1 MVVSWIQDDPRLVLV
16 TLLNTTPSSS
26 QPMGSLDL
34 TPLAGLVRWCVK
46 APLAYRRD
54 RKQGLTNG
62 TSDTKPEAGPLFSA
76 LHLSV
81 LQVLLLLPGVLRE
94 KGLLGRLAL
103 LQPEQLSLLISD
115 LSRLLELNP
124 LHGDSKTQSQLALDR
139 LGQALQVAMAARALL
154 CSREDLRALC
164 SRLPHNNLLQLV
176 LSGPVQQ
183 SGFYPHASTP
193 PLGYSPRP
201 SPLGPHPSSH
211 PPYPPQTFITSMTF
225 PLRPTHWGSPSKTE
239 MNQFDHLKD
248 SDPEDQEESVCNQE
262 EDGSVN
268 NNPRKMVS
276 AAAGE
281 HPLQYNYTFWYS
293 RRTPSRPANTISY
306 EQNIRQIGTVASV
319 EQFWKFYS
327 HLVRPGDLTGHSD
340 FHLFKEG
347 IKPMWEDEANKN
359 GGKWIIRLRKG
370 LASRFW
376 ENIILAMLGEQF
388 MVGEEICGVVV
399 SIRFQEDILSIWN
412 KTSSDQV
419 TTSRIRDTLR
429 RVLNLPPNTIMEYK
443 THNDSLKDN
452 SSFRNTKITL

>member
-1 MVVSWIQDDPRLVLV
+1 
-16 TLLNTTPSSS
+16 
-26 QPMGSLDL
+26 
-34 TPLAGLVRWCVK
+34 
-46 APLAYRRD
+46 
-54 RKQGLTNG
+54 
-62 TSDTKPEAGPLFSA
+62 
-76 LHLSV
+76 
-81 LQVLLLLPGVLRE
+81 
-94 KGLLGRLAL
+94 
-103 LQPEQLSLLISD
+103 
-115 LSRLLELNP
+115 
-124 LHGDSKTQSQLALDR
+124 
-139 LGQALQVAMAARALL
+139 
-154 CSREDLRALC
+154 
-164 SRLPHNNLLQLV
+164 
-176 LSGPVQQ
+176 
-183 SGFYPHASTP
+183 
-193 PLGYSPRP
+193 
-201 SPLGPHPSSH
+201 
-211 PPYPPQTFITSMTF
+211 
-225 PLRPTHWGSPSKTE
+225 
-239 MNQFDHLKD
+239 MNQFEHLK
-248 SDPEDQEESVCNQE
+248 E
-262 EDGSVN
+262 EDAEERDDVVSTRDDRSDVDGGTVN
-268 NNPRKMVS
+268 NNNNNRRKAVS
-276 AAAGE
+276 PAAGE

-293 RRTPSRPANTISY
+293 RRTPSRPANTQSY

-412 KTSSDQV
+412 KTASDQV

-452 SSFRNTKITL
+452 SSFRNTKMTL